1 MAHFFQQF
9 SFQKCPEAHG
19 LCDVLLNSKL
29 FRATT
34 PYNAVHV
41 FNSFSSQKGSGCEL
55 FLICLF
61 PNLPCAATAC
71 NFSSVIW
78 PGGSAHTV
86 QAYFPTPQNPKT
98 LAKQSVSRRF
108 YLFVRVHFFFRCF
121 FFFDV
126 FSLLFSDSSHLC
138 FFICPYCR
146 KFDFQISVSYYHYF
160 YLYYY
165 Y

>member
-1 MAHFFQQF
+1 MLRTRKFLTVLTSTCVSHHNGVFFFQQF
-9 SFQKCPEAHG
+9 SFQKCPQAHG

-41 FNSFSSQKGSGCEL
+41 SNSFSSQKGSGCEL
-55 FLICLF
+55 CLICLF

-86 QAYFPTPQNPKT
+86 QAYFPTPRNPKT

-108 YLFVRVHFFFRCF
+108 YLFVRVHFFLPMF
-121 FFFDV
+121 F
-126 FSLLFSDSSHLC
+126 LL
-138 FFICPYCR
+138 
-146 KFDFQISVSYYHYF
+146 
-160 YLYYY
+160 
-165 Y
+165 